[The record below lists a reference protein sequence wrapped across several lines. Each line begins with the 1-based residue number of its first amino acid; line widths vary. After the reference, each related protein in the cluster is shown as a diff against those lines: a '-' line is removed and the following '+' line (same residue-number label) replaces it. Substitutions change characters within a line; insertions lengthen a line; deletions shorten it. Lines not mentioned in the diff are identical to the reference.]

1 MSQGVVGAVL
11 DHQAHRAG
19 LLLHERGVAVAA
31 GRPRAGEVHQGET
44 VERRYAPLQPEL
56 PLLLFVDGKR
66 VCEAH
71 PLDRLANNKRRRRA
85 LPQPEPAPLRT
96 LKGPRGRTTVLIAAV
111 LAGVGVDAWPAPPR
125 GLPSCRFP
133 GAEARELECRSTT
146 PVRGGYYIAARLKPV
161 TAMSHAG

>member
-1 MSQGVVGAVL
+1 MRQGVVGAVL

-66 VCEAH
+66 VCEVH

-96 LKGPRGRTTVLIAAV
+96 LKGPLDYIT
-111 LAGVGVDAWPAPPR
+111 D
-125 GLPSCRFP
+125 
-133 GAEARELECRSTT
+133 EYRELVDGHGDDDLDDEEDLS
-146 PVRGGYYIAARLKPV
+146 
-161 TAMSHAG
+161 